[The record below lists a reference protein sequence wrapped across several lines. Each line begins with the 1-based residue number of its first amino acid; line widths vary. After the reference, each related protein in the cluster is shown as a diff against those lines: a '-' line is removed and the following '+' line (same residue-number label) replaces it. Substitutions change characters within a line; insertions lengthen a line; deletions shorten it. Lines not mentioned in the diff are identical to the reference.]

1 MNPTWPLHI
10 TIHTLAAL
18 TALVLGIVQLAAP
31 KGTINHRVLGWV
43 WVIAMLV
50 VALTSLL
57 IRDNG
62 LPNIGGY
69 TPIHIFTLVTL
80 ITLPIVVI
88 RARRKN
94 IAGHRKAVTRL
105 FFGALVIAGIF
116 TLLPSRRLGHLL
128 WSSLGLI
135 G

>member
-1 MNPTWPLHI
+1 
-10 TIHTLAAL
+10 
-18 TALVLGIVQLAAP
+18 
-31 KGTINHRVLGWV
+31 
-43 WVIAMLV
+43 
-50 VALTSLL
+50 
-57 IRDNG
+57 
-62 LPNIGGY
+62 
-69 TPIHIFTLVTL
+69 VTL